1 MAVHGNSGL
10 LKGSIKCAL
19 SPEPI
24 RVENPPS
31 TRRKPRIKIM
41 DLKITH
47 INKTVENIM
56 QKGATKNN
64 KKNAFRMLKNPL

>member
-1 MAVHGNSGL
+1 
-10 LKGSIKCAL
+10 
-19 SPEPI
+19 
-24 RVENPPS
+24 
-31 TRRKPRIKIM
+31 M

-64 KKNAFRMLKNPL
+64 KKNAFRMLKNPLQADIIKIEQNYGKMAKKPKKGP